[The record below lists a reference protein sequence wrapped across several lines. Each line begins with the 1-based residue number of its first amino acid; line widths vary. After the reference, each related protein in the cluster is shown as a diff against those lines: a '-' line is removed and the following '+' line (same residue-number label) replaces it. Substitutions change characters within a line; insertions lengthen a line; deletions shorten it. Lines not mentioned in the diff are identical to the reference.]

1 MDASIDFR
9 LILALMNGRISN
21 MLRRKISE
29 DLSSAHIEISSEQ
42 WDVLHAISLSGTCT
56 QQQLSEATSYSKT
69 KMTRLLNALEE
80 EGIIIRDKS
89 RVDWRSNYIR
99 VTRKG
104 LEIYARAKVVAL
116 RSLQDSLQGLT
127 HSEIYNAQK
136 GLNQVL
142 NNLKQMNIIKKQE
155 EAEAEEAL
163 RKRREKLIRKLILH
177 KR

>member
-104 LEIYARAKVVAL
+104 LEIYARAKVVA
-116 RSLQDSLQGLT
+116 
-127 HSEIYNAQK
+127 QK